1 MSAAPPARTVEPSGA
16 THYIT
21 PGEYAALLRRL
32 AQAARTLEPA
42 PDAVIGVIRSGLF
55 PAVYLSHQLKLPLF
69 TSAEAQRFPYPRLK
83 RPLIV
88 DTTAWSGGALRN
100 LLRQLCG
107 TGAQPVP
114 LVMFACA
121 APLPAVDGLHYLEA
135 SARIPRFWYEKPGD
149 CLSGASAA
157 PEE

>member
-1 MSAAPPARTVEPSGA
+1 MDDAAAALTIEPTGA

-32 AQAARTLEPA
+32 AQAARALEPA

-55 PAVYLSHQLKLPLF
+55 PAVYLSHQLKLPLL
-69 TSAEAQRFPYPRLK
+69 TSAEAQRLPYPRLK
-83 RPLIV
+83 HPLIV

-100 LLRQLCG
+100 LLRQLSG
-107 TGAQPVP
+107 VGAQPVP
-114 LVMFACA
+114 LVMFARLD
-121 APLPAVDGLHYLEA
+121 PQPAVDGLHYLEA

-149 CLSGASAA
+149 CLSGRDA
-157 PEE
+157 